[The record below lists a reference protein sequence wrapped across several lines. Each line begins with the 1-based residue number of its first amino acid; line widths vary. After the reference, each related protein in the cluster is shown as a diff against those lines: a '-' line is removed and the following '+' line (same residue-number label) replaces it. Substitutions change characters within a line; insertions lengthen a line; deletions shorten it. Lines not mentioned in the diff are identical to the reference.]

1 MLNAK
6 KNNNTCQQLSR
17 KGLLPNVPNHVIE
30 GVQYEVVMGSIA
42 YGVSNDSSDMDIY
55 GFSIPP
61 KDIIFPS
68 LRGEILGFDDYEIT
82 FSQFQKHHI
91 KDESALGGK
100 GRVYDMTIYSIVKYF
115 RLLMENNPNII
126 DSLYVPNNC
135 VLYSTSIADHVRA
148 NRKAFLHKGCWS
160 KFKGYAYGQM
170 HKIRTKQPEGK
181 RKRLVD
187 EYGYDVKFAYH
198 VVRLLNEV
206 EQLLV
211 EQTLDLTK
219 NAEQLKAI
227 RRGEWS
233 LDKLESYF
241 ERKEAD
247 LESFYLNSKLPDTPN
262 VDAIRRL
269 LVECLEQH
277 FGSLSNLVHQDN
289 KADIAL
295 NKISEILKDYEN
307 RPKN

>member
-1 MLNAK
+1 MPKTKTNSSTCVALAK
-6 KNNNTCQQLSR
+6 
-17 KGLLPNVPNHVIE
+17 KGLLPDLPNHILS
-30 GVQYEVVMGSIA
+30 GIQYEVVMGSIA
-42 YGVSNDSSDMDIY
+42 YGVSNDSSDMDVY

-61 KDIIFPS
+61 KDVIFPN
-68 LRGEILGFDDYEIT
+68 LRGEILGFDDYEIK

-91 KDESALGGK
+91 EDVSALGGK

-126 DSLYVPNNC
+126 DSLYVPDNC
-135 VLYSTSIADHVRA
+135 ILYSTTIADHIRA
-148 NRKAFLHKGCWS
+148 NRNLFLHKGCWG

-170 HKIRTKQPEGK
+170 HKLRIKKPEGK
-181 RKRLVD
+181 RKALVD
-187 EYGYDVKFAYH
+187 EFGYDVKFAYH

-211 EQTLDLTK
+211 EETLDLTK

-233 LDKLESYF
+233 LEKLENYF

-247 LESFYLNSKLPDTPN
+247 LESFYLKSKLPDKPDVN
-262 VDAIRRL
+262 AIRSL
-269 LVECLEQH
+269 LLECLEQH
-277 FGSLSNLVHQDN
+277 FGSLTNVTQQDTKAQLALSKINDILRAYDN
-289 KADIAL
+289 K
-295 NKISEILKDYEN
+295 S
-307 RPKN
+307 

>member
-1 MLNAK
+1 MPKTKTNSS
-6 KNNNTCQQLSR
+6 TCEALSK
-17 KGLLPNVPNHVIE
+17 KGLLPDLPNHILN

-42 YGVSNDSSDMDIY
+42 YGVSNDSSDMDVY

-61 KDIIFPS
+61 KDIIFPN
-68 LRGEILGFDDYEIT
+68 LRGEILGFDDYEIK

-91 KDESALGGK
+91 ADASALGGK
-100 GRVYDMTIYSIVKYF
+100 GRVYDMTIYSIVKFF

-126 DSLYVPNNC
+126 DSLYVPDNC
-135 VLYSTSIADHVRA
+135 ILYSTSIADHIRA
-148 NRKAFLHKGCWS
+148 NRKLFLHKGCWG

-170 HKIRTKQPEGK
+170 HKLRIKKPEGK
-181 RKRLVD
+181 RKALVD
-187 EYGYDVKFAYH
+187 EFGYDVKFAYH

-211 EQTLDLTK
+211 EETLDLTK

-233 LDKLESYF
+233 LAKLETYF

-247 LESFYLNSKLPDTPN
+247 LESFYLKSKLPDAPN
-262 VDAIRRL
+262 VDAVRNL
-269 LVECLEQH
+269 LLESLEQH
-277 FGSLSNLVHQDN
+277 FGSLSNVTQQDA
-289 KADIAL
+289 KAQVALSNIHDILRA
-295 NKISEILKDYEN
+295 YEN
-307 RPKN
+307 KP

>member
-1 MLNAK
+1 MPKTKTNSSTCVALAK
-6 KNNNTCQQLSR
+6 
-17 KGLLPNVPNHVIE
+17 KGLLPDLPNHILS
-30 GVQYEVVMGSIA
+30 GIQYEVVMGSIA
-42 YGVSNDSSDMDIY
+42 YGVSNDSSDMDVY

-61 KDIIFPS
+61 KDVIFPN
-68 LRGEILGFDDYEIT
+68 LRGEILGFDDYEIK

-91 KDESALGGK
+91 EDVSALGGK

-126 DSLYVPNNC
+126 DSLYVPDNYI
-135 VLYSTSIADHVRA
+135 LYSTTIADHIRA
-148 NRKAFLHKGCWS
+148 NRNLFLHKGCWG

-170 HKIRTKQPEGK
+170 HKLRIKKPEGK
-181 RKRLVD
+181 RKALVD
-187 EYGYDVKFAYH
+187 EFGYDVKFAYH

-211 EQTLDLTK
+211 EETLDLTK

-233 LDKLESYF
+233 LEKLENYF

-247 LESFYLNSKLPDTPN
+247 LESFYLKSKLPDKPDVN
-262 VDAIRRL
+262 AIRSL
-269 LVECLEQH
+269 LLECLEQH
-277 FGSLSNLVHQDN
+277 FGSLTNVTQQDTKAQLALSKINDILRAYDN
-289 KADIAL
+289 K
-295 NKISEILKDYEN
+295 S
-307 RPKN
+307 